1 MNKKIIPIVTIV
13 LAIGLFAFVMVVQKQ
28 ENKTAASQD
37 EWDEQRRPWAV
48 QQEQLEQELED
59 LDKMYEKS
67 KSPCAVTQVLFT
79 ELNEQVY
86 TQCYPI
92 LKEFEY
98 KGILALSDTQFP
110 GEADCMSIEQFQELI
125 AEGWKICITWQTNEN
140 VNTWWTRFQSKLT
153 SLGVEAGNTVYFP
166 KGTYSAEMDSA
177 LQELGFTI
185 AVIGK
190 TEEETP
196 LQLQAEDGIWHVG
209 AIGMMTSKPRLWLRE
224 SVAQDANL
232 TYLIGFQQ
240 EEELYNEKSFRSM
253 LKCFD
258 EYVATDELIVTN
270 MDEAREHFD
279 RRSLGVSPEVE
290 SNYQEQKASLEKK
303 LSDVKKKLKEID
315 AKY

>member
-13 LAIGLFAFVMVVQKQ
+13 LAIGLFAFVMMAQKQ
-28 ENKTAASQD
+28 ENKTVARQE
-37 EWDEQRRPWAV
+37 EWEEERRPLAV
-48 QQEQLEQELED
+48 QLEQLEQDLKDLE
-59 LDKMYEKS
+59 KMYEKS
-67 KSPCAVTQVLFT
+67 KSPSAVTQILFT

-110 GEADCMSIEQFQELI
+110 GENGCMSIEQFQELTS
-125 AEGWKICITWQTNEN
+125 EGWEICIAWQTGESAKI
-140 VNTWWTRFQSKLT
+140 WWSKFQSKLAT
-153 SLGVEAGNTVYFP
+153 LGVKAGNTAYFP
-166 KGTYSAEMDSA
+166 KGTYSAELDGM
-177 LQELGFTI
+177 LQEFGFTI
-185 AVIGK
+185 AVIGR

-196 LQLQAEDGIWHVG
+196 LQLQTEEGIWHVG

-224 SVAQDANL
+224 AVAQDANL

-258 EYVATDELIVTN
+258 EYVATDELIVTD
-270 MDEAREHFD
+270 MEAAREHFD
-279 RRSLGVSPEVE
+279 GRSLGVSAEVE
-290 SNYQEQKASLEKK
+290 GNYQEQKTTLEKE
-303 LSDVKKKLKEID
+303 LSEVKKKLEEID

>member
-28 ENKTAASQD
+28 ENKTAARQD

-59 LDKMYEKS
+59 LEKMYEKS
-67 KSPCAVTQVLFT
+67 KSPRAATQVLFT

-98 KGILALSDTQFP
+98 KGTLALSDTQFP
-110 GEADCMSIEQFQELI
+110 GEAGCMSIEQFQELI
-125 AEGWKICITWQTNEN
+125 AEGWEICITWQASEN

-153 SLGVEAGNTVYFP
+153 SLGVEAGNTAYFP

-177 LQELGFTI
+177 LQKFGFTI

-232 TYLIGFQQ
+232 AYLIGFQQ

-258 EYVATDELIVTN
+258 EYVATDELMVTN
-270 MDEAREHFD
+270 LDEAREHFD

-290 SNYQEQKASLEKK
+290 SNYQEQKATLEKK
-303 LSDVKKKLKEID
+303 LSEVKKKLEEID

>member
-28 ENKTAASQD
+28 ENKTVARQD

-67 KSPCAVTQVLFT
+67 KSPSAVTQVLFT

-92 LKEFEY
+92 LREFEY
-98 KGILALSDTQFP
+98 KGTLALSDTQFP
-110 GEADCMSIEQFQELI
+110 GEVGCMSIEQFQELI
-125 AEGWKICITWQTNEN
+125 AEGWKICITWQTSEN
-140 VNTWWTRFQSKLT
+140 VNTWWTRFQSKVT
-153 SLGVEAGNTVYFP
+153 SLGVEAGSTVYFP

-177 LQELGFTI
+177 LQKLGFTI

-224 SVAQDANL
+224 AVAQDANL
-232 TYLIGFQQ
+232 AYLIGFQQ

-258 EYVATDELIVTN
+258 EYVATDELMVTN
-270 MDEAREHFD
+270 IDEAREHFD

-290 SNYQEQKASLEKK
+290 SSYREQKATLEKK
-303 LSDVKKKLKEID
+303 LSEVKKKLEEID